1 MDLSEE
7 GIKQAAEV
15 TKQVTKFVMTLL
27 GPAATQLGELLGDT
41 ARSWRLKNLLSI
53 SDKVDAICREKGF
66 NPESGQKMALSIGL
80 PLIAKASYQDDDFLQ
95 DKWANLLV
103 ASMEGN
109 MSGFDPEGAFSFDAT
124 CIEALGQFSRLDCYV
139 LEYIVE
145 NGIAHQEVPSD
156 GRTSSMLSNPIPEN
170 TIEQALSEYKLVH
183 LSIDKLVHIGCAD
196 RVLRLPLSPKKEGES
211 GLHRLAEGIAPTMI
225 GINLYVA
232 SSGKTPKWAE
242 REPAE

>member
-15 TKQVTKFVMTLL
+15 TKQVAKFGKTVF
-27 GPAATQLGELLGDT
+27 GPAATQLGELIGDT
-41 ARSWRLKNLLSI
+41 ARSWRLQNLLSI
-53 SDKVDAICREKGF
+53 SDKFDAICRKKGF
-66 NPESGQKMALSIGL
+66 NPESGRKIALSIGL

-103 ASMEGN
+103 ASMEEN
-109 MSGFDPEGAFSFDAT
+109 MSRSDPESAFSFYAT
-124 CIEALGQFSRLDCYV
+124 YIEALGQFSRLDCYV
-139 LEYIVE
+139 LEYIAD
-145 NGIAHQEVPSD
+145 NGIAHREVLSD
-156 GRTSSMLSNPIPEN
+156 GSTSMVSNPIPEN

-196 RVLRLPLSPKKEGES
+196 RVLRLPLSPKKEGEG
-211 GLHRLAEGIAPTMI
+211 GLHRLAEDIAPTTM
-225 GINLYVA
+225 GINLYAV

-242 REPAE
+242 DESAE